1 MPRVRLAVAAL
12 ALALLLDGISP
23 IGGKEMILPAGV
35 MEAAESALGYGSPS
49 RPTASR
55 VAAVDIEP
63 GVRMPLMGMGLGVHL
78 KGDAARRAV
87 TDALAAGIR
96 HVESAHEYENEEA
109 IGAALRGSNVPREE
123 IFITS
128 KCCHND
134 PCDFTYEA
142 AWAHVNRTL
151 KDLGVEYVDHY
162 AVHVPGISDAAA
174 AKCGSEG
181 RRGGGSKGG
190 SKGGKASSRND
201 DGGGGGGGGQKMPST
216 SQQRRRAVWRA
227 MEEIKDAG
235 LARSVGVSNFQRH
248 HLEDLLNDPRLRH
261 KPVANSVEWHP
272 MYHDTDLRE
281 FCAAR
286 GITLTAFGSLP
297 DYTRP
302 VAGGGGKGGGGGGGG
317 GGAKAKKAREV
328 LERVAKGQGPAGVTA
343 AQVTLRWAT
352 QRGVPVIPRS
362 KSPQHLAQN
371 VESLNLKL
379 SDDDMASID
388 GLRVKSGAK
397 KVYNPH
403 FLTMP

>member
-1 MPRVRLAVAAL
+1 
-12 ALALLLDGISP
+12 
-23 IGGKEMILPAGV
+23 
-35 MEAAESALGYGSPS
+35 
-49 RPTASR
+49 
-55 VAAVDIEP
+55 
-63 GVRMPLMGMGLGVHL
+63 MPLMGMGLGVHL

-181 RRGGGSKGG
+181 RRGAGRRVVVRVVRPPRGTMMVVEVVVV
-190 SKGGKASSRND
+190 RRC
-201 DGGGGGGGGQKMPST
+201 PST
-216 SQQRRRAVWRA
+216 SPAAARGVARHGRDKGRRVSAQRGGEQLPAPSSRGPAERPEVATQTRGELGGMA
-227 MEEIKDAG
+227 SD
-235 LARSVGVSNFQRH
+235 VS
-248 HLEDLLNDPRLRH
+248 
-261 KPVANSVEWHP
+261 
-272 MYHDTDLRE
+272 DTDLRE

-379 SDDDMASID
+379 SDDDIASID

-397 KVYNPH
+397 EGVQPH